1 MELRTATIRGMNSPT
16 AAREVETLLSDVN
29 GVVRASA
36 NHDTET
42 VEVLVTE
49 TVQTEQL
56 KDAISAFQE

>member
-1 MELRTATIRGMNSPT
+1 MNSPT